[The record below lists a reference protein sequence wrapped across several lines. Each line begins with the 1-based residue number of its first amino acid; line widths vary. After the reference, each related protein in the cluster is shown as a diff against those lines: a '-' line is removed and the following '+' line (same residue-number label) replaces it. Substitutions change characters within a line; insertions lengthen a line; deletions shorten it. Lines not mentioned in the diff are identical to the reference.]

1 MITKLKSQ
9 HVALINQSIRN
20 FSIATPIQKLHFVE
34 HPRYGNVYPVVTINT
49 SEQWFKTTLASTL
62 GLTVVNASILY
73 STFVMPIFKA
83 SVAAIFANPI
93 FLIPSFTLNY
103 LLYQRYYVYFYGDRA
118 HVVNMYLKPNG
129 KQVIIETRDGESK
142 VVNNVDIYDARLVD
156 SKYEQRVDFHN
167 GANVFNFIRGN
178 SIIYDS
184 WVLSNVLENK
194 FIDTRNVDYD
204 FDVTK
209 EFTWEFRDLVE
220 IKKRKRV
227 VDKIV

>member
-1 MITKLKSQ
+1 M
-9 HVALINQSIRN
+9 
-20 FSIATPIQKLHFVE
+20 ATPMQKLHFVD
-34 HPRYGNVYPVVTINT
+34 HPRYGSVYPFYTLNQ
-49 SEQWFKTTLASTL
+49 SEHWYKTTTYSTL
-62 GLTVVNASILY
+62 ALTVVNTSVLY

-83 SVAAIFANPI
+83 SVAAVFSNPI

-103 LLYQRYYVYFYGDRA
+103 LLYQRYYVYFYGSRC
-118 HVVNMYLKPNG
+118 HVVNMFLKPNG
-129 KQVIIETRDGESK
+129 KQVIVETRDGESK
-142 VVNNVDIYDARLVD
+142 VVNTVDIFDARLVE
-156 SKYEQRVDFHN
+156 SKYENRIDFNH
-167 GANVFNFIRGN
+167 GANVYNFIRGN

-194 FIDTRNVDYD
+194 FIDTRNVEYD

-209 EFTWEFRDLVE
+209 EFTWDFRDLVE